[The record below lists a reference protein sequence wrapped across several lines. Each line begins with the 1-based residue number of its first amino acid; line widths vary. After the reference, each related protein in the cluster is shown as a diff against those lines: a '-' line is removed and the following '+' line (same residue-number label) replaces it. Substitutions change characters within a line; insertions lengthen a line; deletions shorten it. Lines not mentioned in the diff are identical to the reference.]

1 MNRMKF
7 FIQLFCI
14 LVSISIYAIPANN
27 KPITIKQSDG
37 RLLTYVLYGDEFLH
51 WGKTLDG
58 YTILRNRE
66 KQFTYALFNKENDL
80 VASNVLATNAN
91 GRNGEDILF
100 LNNIRPNLQFSL
112 RQREKAVIER
122 NEHYAN
128 LSIERISTTGTP
140 NFLVILVNF
149 TDTTF
154 NTNNILPTIN
164 QISQANYT
172 SNGAT
177 GSVKDYFYDNSM
189 GTFNPNFTVVG
200 PYTLPHSQAYYGAE
214 SGSNHDILSRQFAY
228 DAAALANNDVNF
240 ANFDNDG
247 DGQVDMVHIIYAGR
261 GQHNG
266 GGANAIWAHS
276 SIFPYNTSFD
286 GVDLWSY
293 SCSNELNYNLSCE
306 GIGTICHEMGHVL
319 GLPDFYDPDYA
330 GSGGQAIT
338 LRNWDL
344 MDHGGYNNDSKTPP
358 YLNYEERLMLGW
370 INTTTNEITSYNA
383 NLTLPAIGDSNKVYI
398 DNISP
403 TEYYVF
409 EHRNQKKWDAY
420 TPGKGMLVFHA
431 DQNLIDHWS
440 IGLNDINAMP
450 NNRGFFII
458 PASGDSTNI
467 DSTNTTFPGS
477 DNITSLTNLRF
488 KNGNMSGRVLSN
500 IGYTSDSLITFNYIN
515 NYPIFTIDDATNIT
529 TTSASISGSASS
541 TGIISMGIQW
551 KNIDSLNFNT
561 QTISSSLQLT
571 LNNLNSS
578 TIYEYR
584 IFSTKSSGT
593 YYSETK
599 RFQTLCANSVVNL
612 PYYETCEGSLPCW
625 TYDASGMYN
634 WEIVNS
640 GFGPSCSPHTG
651 SQMLM
656 FNSNE
661 SSSDEW
667 ASITSSQ
674 IYFPNNNYKISFWI
688 YRHSSPYLSVNQY
701 VAIYINSNSTLTG
714 ATLLGSISDNITVA
728 PTTESDGWYEYSVN
742 VPSGIIGNQYIK
754 ILGVGD
760 NNYYIYIDD
769 ISITDL
775 DSLPCSNV
783 VTNLSASICQGET
796 YTQNGFNVSTQGL
809 YTQNLQTY
817 DGCDSTV
824 NLSLTVNN
832 PILPSNL
839 SVEIEGN
846 HFNIS
851 WQGNSSTYIIYRN
864 NDSIASVTSTS
875 YQDSNL
881 VNGNNY
887 CYKIKAVEEN
897 CESELSQEECLT
909 FIGLNDITTQDL
921 KFYPNPAKDYLM
933 IEGEKIEK
941 IEVNNI
947 NGQLVESI
955 IAKGEKTIKINT
967 SNYNAG
973 TYNVNIILN
982 SGNKIAKKA
991 IIIR

>member
-1 MNRMKF
+1 MKF

-14 LVSISIYAIPANN
+14 LVSFSVYAIPANI
-27 KPITIKQSDG
+27 KPITIQQSDG
-37 RLLTYVLYGDEFLH
+37 RMLTYVLYGDEFLN
-51 WGKTLDG
+51 WAKTIDG
-58 YTILRNRE
+58 YTLLRNSE
-66 KQFTYALFNKENDL
+66 KQFTYAILNKENYL
-80 VASNVLATNAN
+80 VASNVIATNPN
-91 GRNGEDILF
+91 ERNGEDILF
-100 LNNIRPNLQFSL
+100 LNNIRPNLQFSQ
-112 RQREKAVIER
+112 RQNEKTVRER
-122 NEHYAN
+122 NEN
-128 LSIERISTTGTP
+128 RENISVERIPTTGNP

-154 NTNNILPTIN
+154 NSNNILPTRN
-164 QISQANYT
+164 QISQSNYT

-189 GTFNPNFTVVG
+189 GVFNPNFTVVG

-214 SGSNHDILSRQFAY
+214 SGLDHDVLARQFAY
-228 DAAALANNDVNF
+228 DAALLANNDVNF

-276 SIFPYNTSFD
+276 SIFPFNTSFD
-286 GVDLWSY
+286 GVSLWSY

-306 GIGTICHEMGHVL
+306 GIGAICHEMGHVL
-319 GLPDFYDPDYA
+319 GLPDFYDTDYS

-338 LRNWDL
+338 LRDWDV
-344 MDHGGYNNDSKTPP
+344 MDHGGYNNNSKTPP
-358 YLNYEERLMLGW
+358 YLNAKERLMLGW
-370 INTTTNEITSYNA
+370 MNSTTNEIVSDSA
-383 NLTLPAIGDSNKVYI
+383 NFTLPSIGDSNKAYI
-398 DNISP
+398 DNISQ
-403 TEYYVF
+403 TEYYIF

-440 IGLNDINAMP
+440 IDLNDFNANP
-450 NNRGFFII
+450 YNRGFFII

-467 DSTNTTFPGS
+467 DSTNTTFPGT

-488 KNGNMSGRVLSN
+488 KNGNLSGRVLSN
-500 IGYTSDSLITFNYIN
+500 IGYTTDSLITFNYV
-515 NYPIFTIDDATNIT
+515 NYYPDFTVDDATNIT
-529 TTSASISGSASS
+529 ITSATISGSALS
-541 TGIISMGIQW
+541 TGIISKGIQW

-561 QTISSSLQLT
+561 QTISSSSTMQLA
-571 LNNLNSS
+571 LNNLNPS

-584 IFSTKSSGT
+584 IFATKSSGT
-593 YYSETK
+593 YYSEIK
-599 RFQTLCANSVVNL
+599 RFQTLCSPNAINL

-625 TYDASGMYN
+625 TYYASGNYN

-640 GFGPSCSPHTG
+640 GYGPLCSPHTG

-656 FNSNE
+656 FDSYNTN
-661 SSSDEW
+661 SDEW

-674 IYFPNNNYKISFWI
+674 IYFPNNNYKISLWI
-688 YRHSSPYLSVNQY
+688 YRHSSPYLSQNQY
-701 VAIYINSNSTLTG
+701 VSIYINSNPTLSG
-714 ATLLGSISDNITVA
+714 ATLLGSISDNRNVS
-728 PTTESDGWYEYSVN
+728 PTATSDGWYEYSVN
-742 VPSGIIGNQYIK
+742 IPSGITGNQYVK
-754 ILGVGD
+754 IIGFGD
-760 NNYYIYIDD
+760 NNYYMYIDD

-783 VTNLSASICQGET
+783 VTNLSAYICQGET
-796 YTQNGFNVSTQGL
+796 YTQNGFNVSTQGT

-824 NLSLTVNN
+824 NLSLAVNN

-839 SVEIEGN
+839 SLEMAGN

-851 WQGNSSTYIIYRN
+851 WQGNSSTYVIYRN
-864 NDSIASVTSTS
+864 NDSIASVTSAS

-881 VNGNNY
+881 INGNNY
-887 CYKIKAVEEN
+887 CYKIKAVEGN
-897 CESELSQEECLT
+897 CESELSQEDCQT
-909 FIGLNDITTQDL
+909 YIGLIDITTQDL

-955 IAKGEKTIKINT
+955 IAKGEKAIKINT

-973 TYNVNIILN
+973 TYNVNIILSN
-982 SGNKIAKKA
+982 GNKIAKKA
-991 IIIR
+991 VIIK